1 MKDKKI
7 PLITRIYSAIA
18 DFRIYPLIQK
28 EKLRTAI
35 GYFLKLIL
43 IISLVY
49 AICITNGLYET
60 IIKVSEDY
68 NTQIPNFK
76 IEDGVCVADK
86 GTYTTGDKLVVFDT
100 EYAVE
105 DLKNLYSKDLIGYD
119 SYALVGHDAVDVY
132 PNEQIAYRIEF
143 EDLPGTVTKDYLYS
157 FIFEDVN
164 SFNYQA
170 SLFVVV
176 YIAVFMVLIQFKLMS
191 MLGAVVLSYMFNLI
205 FGVWLKFKD
214 ALKISIY
221 ALTLPIII
229 EAIAFALVGTISES
243 VSLIYQALVAI
254 YIFYALRAIKLDK
267 MILEATKN
275 GILKKVVKNDGTK
288 EEITFTVNNNEEKEN
303 TKTDEN
309 DNDENKE
316 D

>member
-1 MKDKKI
+1 MKNKRI

-43 IISLVY
+43 IISIVY
-49 AICITNGLYET
+49 AACITSGLYET
-60 IIKVSEDY
+60 IVKVSKDY
-68 NTQIPNFK
+68 NTKIPNFK
-76 IEDGVCVADK
+76 IEDGVCIADK
-86 GTYTTGDKLVVFDT
+86 GTYTTGDKLIIFDT

-105 DLKNLYSKDLIGYD
+105 DLKDLYGKDLIGYD
-119 SYALVGHDAVDVY
+119 SYALVGHDAIDVY
-132 PNEQIAYRIEF
+132 PNEQIAYRVEF

-157 FIFEDVN
+157 YIFEDVN
-164 SFNYQA
+164 SFNYKV
-170 SLFVVV
+170 SLFIIV
-176 YIAVFMVLIQFKLMS
+176 YIAVFIVFIQFKLMS
-191 MLGAVVLSYMFNLI
+191 VLGAVLLAYMFNLI
-205 FGVWLKFKD
+205 FGVWLKLKD

-243 VSLIYQALVAI
+243 VSLIYQVLVAV
-254 YIFYALRAIKLDK
+254 YVFYALRALKLDK

-288 EEITFTVNNNEEKEN
+288 DEITFTINNNEEKEN
-303 TKTDEN
+303 TESKKEN
-309 DNDENKE
+309 NDENKE

>member
-43 IISLVY
+43 IVSLVY

-105 DLKNLYSKDLIGYD
+105 DLKDLYSKDLIGYD

-191 MLGAVVLSYMFNLI
+191 MLGAVVLAYMFNLI

-254 YIFYALRAIKLDK
+254 YIFYALRAVKLDK